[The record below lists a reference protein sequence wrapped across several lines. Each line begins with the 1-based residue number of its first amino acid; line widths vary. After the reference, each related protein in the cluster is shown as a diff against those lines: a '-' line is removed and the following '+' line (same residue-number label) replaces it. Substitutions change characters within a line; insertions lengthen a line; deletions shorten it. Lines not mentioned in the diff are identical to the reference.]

1 MNTELNSI
9 NSSESLKDSQK
20 SRKFLE
26 NTKKAVRNTLT
37 ALWIAASTILPMTSA
52 SLLTACGG
60 GDGPDNPIEIK
71 DVTPPTVNV
80 NKSSV
85 DISWWKEIRISGN
98 QLYIWN
104 EIVASWS
111 DNKTKNCSVLLSIN
125 WKTITSWTTISEEW
139 TLTIK
144 VSDEA
149 WNIKSTDIKLNKAVD
164 QDISWLENLKNIN
177 MQVDQE
183 VNLLDWVIFGN
194 GASLE
199 KVEIEID
206 WQRVEVS
213 DPYHYIPAYPWICN
227 IIITVKDKN
236 GKSTEYKVDNL
247 TIKALEYQEASIDNA
262 NMIQEKYPRYN
273 NLQQS
278 TKDFI
283 YPHLIASYAACN
295 RSKQDDRVHIIMW
308 ETTDASDVENIWQRN
323 DWSDHAYEWYH
334 RIRALSPDT
343 SIKWCHDSRNNLK
356 EYINQ
361 HPNKIYIISQAAGS
375 LWWISRE
382 GFNNNPETAPQKALL
397 ENENVVIIGS
407 WWNRRQAWWK
417 TYNENIKNWDYYTRS
432 ATNSNKN
439 NKITVTGYNSWGGDN
454 YFSPRY
460 SIYWWLRS
468 AMPIWY
474 DKDKWNIVMPMIP
487 LIRQNNQEDQN
498 TTSSF
503 PTAVTSGVI
512 WNAISVIMANHPW
525 ITAEDAMTIIV
536 NNYLKKEKFQYKD
549 ETTNR
554 ELVDG
559 DYRYFIDIQK
569 LLKTELL
576 HSDKIDKVKLNSDLV
591 ELPSGNG
598 IYYTGKWIQF
608 EYNWKKYTAT
618 NENQRILNQ
627 ALKSGNIKWYWHK
640 DSFKRYWWTNS
651 VNFNVYVVDKNW
663 KKIPNLNISINKD
676 VV

>member
-1 MNTELNSI
+1 MDTNLNSI

-60 GDGPDNPIEIK
+60 DGPDNPIEIK
-71 DVTPPTVNV
+71 DTTPPTINV

-85 DISWWKEIRISGN
+85 DISWSKEIRMSGN

-104 EIVASWS
+104 DVIASWS

-125 WKTITSWTTISEEW
+125 WKTITSWTTINEEW
-139 TLTIK
+139 ILTIK

-149 WNIKSTDIKLNKAVD
+149 WNIKSADIKLNKAVN
-164 QDISWLENLKNIN
+164 QDISWLENLKNLN

-183 VNLLDWVIFGN
+183 VNLLDWVTFGN

-206 WQRVEVS
+206 WQRVEVT
-213 DPYHYIPAYPWICN
+213 DPYHYIPAYPWVCN
-227 IIITVKDKN
+227 IIISVKDKN

-262 NMIQEKYPRYN
+262 NMIQEKYPWYN

-308 ETTDASDVENIWQRN
+308 ETTDASDVENIWQWN

-334 RIRALSPDT
+334 RIRSLAPEV
-343 SIKWCHDSRNNLK
+343 SIKWCDAHWDYLE
-356 EYINQ
+356 EYIKQ
-361 HPNKIYIISQAAGS
+361 HSDKIYIISQAAGS

-382 GFNNNPETAPQKALL
+382 GFNNNPEIAPQKALL
-397 ENENVVIIGS
+397 ENENVIIIGS
-407 WWNRRQAWWK
+407 GWNWWPSWRK
-417 TYNENIKNWDYYTRS
+417 VYNENTKNWDDYNRS
-432 ATNSNKN
+432 STNSKKN
-439 NKITVTGYNSWGGDN
+439 NKITVTWYNSWGGDN

-460 SIYWWLRS
+460 SVYWWLRS

-474 DKDKWNIVMPMIP
+474 DKNKWNIVMPMIP

-512 WNAISVIMANHPW
+512 WNAISVVMANHPW

-536 NNYLKKEKFQYKD
+536 NNYLTQEKFQYKD

-608 EYNWKKYTAT
+608 EYNWNKYTVT
-618 NENQRILNQ
+618 SENQPILNQ

-640 DSFKRYWWTNS
+640 DSFKKYWWTNFA
-651 VNFNVYVVDKNW
+651 NFNVYVVDKNW

-676 VV
+676 VI